1 MADGSE
7 CTVTVKMVKD
17 ITLSVIHDYG
27 QVKFEV
33 GEVMYTS
40 KNSFLKT
47 EIIFKAEMYNLPAGL
62 NQAVK
67 KMQRGEISRIGCAHD
82 LALGEHVW
90 EKLKLKKQVND
101 WPLMVKVSEVLTK
114 KRYSQTPI

>member
-1 MADGSE
+1 
-7 CTVTVKMVKD
+7 
-17 ITLSVIHDYG
+17 
-27 QVKFEV
+27 
-33 GEVMYTS
+33 
-40 KNSFLKT
+40 
-47 EIIFKAEMYNLPAGL
+47 MYNLPAGL

-101 WPLMVKVSEVLTK
+101 WPLMVKVSKVITNFAYMDIEWTLGPESAYKKSTVKRLYEPVLL
-114 KRYSQTPI
+114 